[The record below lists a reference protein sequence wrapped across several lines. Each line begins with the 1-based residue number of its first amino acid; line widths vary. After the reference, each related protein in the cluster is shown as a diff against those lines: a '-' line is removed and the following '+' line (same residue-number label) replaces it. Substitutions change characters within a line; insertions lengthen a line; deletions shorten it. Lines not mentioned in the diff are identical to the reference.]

1 MIQAASGKP
10 NGTVGPMRILLLAPP
25 GAGKGTQGKRLSE
38 HYGIPHIATGDLL
51 RDHVERGTEIG
62 REVKSQLDRGELVSD
77 GLVLRMVQEAL
88 VSGDAPKGYI
98 LDGFPRT
105 VPQAIEGHRA
115 AEPLGLA
122 AQAAV
127 FLAADEAELTRRLR
141 LRAEEE
147 ERKDDTEEVIR
158 RRLQTYQNETAPV
171 IDHYRDRGILIEVDG
186 MQPIERVTDD
196 IVAKLAE
203 MLPEG

>member
-1 MIQAASGKP
+1 
-10 NGTVGPMRILLLAPP
+10 MRILLLAPP

-51 RDHVERGTEIG
+51 RDNVERGTEIG

-77 GLVLRMVQEAL
+77 ELVLRMVQQAL
-88 VSGDAPKGYI
+88 ESGDAAEGYI

-105 VPQAIEGHRA
+105 VHQAVEGHRA
-115 AEPLGLA
+115 AQPSGLA

-127 FLAADEAELTRRLR
+127 YLAASEAELTRRL
-141 LRAEEE
+141 LHRAEEE
-147 ERKDDTEEVIR
+147 DRKDDTEDVIHK
-158 RRLQTYQNETAPV
+158 RLETYQNETAPV
-171 IDHYRDRGILIEVDG
+171 IDHYRDRGMLIEIGG
-186 MQPIERVTDD
+186 MQPIEKVTED
-196 IVAKLAE
+196 IVAKLAQ

>member
-1 MIQAASGKP
+1 
-10 NGTVGPMRILLLAPP
+10 MRILLLAPP
-25 GAGKGTQGKRLSE
+25 GAGKGTQGKLLSE

-77 GLVLRMVQEAL
+77 ELVLRMVQDAL
-88 VSGDAPKGYI
+88 ETNDAPAGYI

-105 VPQAIEGHRA
+105 VRQAIEGHRA

-127 FLAADEAELTRRLR
+127 LLAADDAELIRRLLR
-141 LRAEEE
+141 RAEEE
-147 ERKDDTEEVIR
+147 GRKDDTEEVIR
-158 RRLQTYQNETAPV
+158 QRLKTYQNETAPV
-171 IDHYRDRGILIEVDG
+171 IEHYRDRGMLIEVDG
-186 MQPIERVTDD
+186 MQPIEKVTDD
-196 IVAKLAE
+196 IVAKLAQ

>member
-1 MIQAASGKP
+1 
-10 NGTVGPMRILLLAPP
+10 MRILLLAPP

-62 REVKSQLDRGELVSD
+62 REVKSQLDKGELVSD
-77 GLVLRMVQEAL
+77 ELVLRMVQDAL
-88 VSGDAPKGYI
+88 ESGGAPSGYI

-105 VPQAIEGHRA
+105 VHQAIEGHRA

-127 FLAADEAELTRRLR
+127 YLAADDAELTRRLR
-141 LRAEEE
+141 HRAEEE
-147 ERKDDTEEVIR
+147 GRNDDTEDVIR
-158 RRLQTYQNETAPV
+158 LRLETYKNETAAV
-171 IDHYRDRGILIEVDG
+171 IDHYRDRGMLIEVDG
-186 MQPIERVTDD
+186 MQPIEQVTDD
-196 IVAKLAE
+196 IVANLAE

>member
-1 MIQAASGKP
+1 
-10 NGTVGPMRILLLAPP
+10 MRILLLAPP
-25 GAGKGTQGKRLSE
+25 GAGKGTQGKLLSE

-77 GLVLRMVQEAL
+77 DLVLKMVQDTL
-88 VSGDAPKGYI
+88 DSSDAPSGYI

-105 VPQAIEGHRA
+105 VPQAIEGQRA
-115 AEPLGLA
+115 AAPLGLG

-127 FLAADEAELTRRLR
+127 YLAADDAELIRRLR

-147 ERKDDTEEVIR
+147 GRPDDTEDVIR
-158 RRLQTYQNETAPV
+158 QRLATYQEETAPV
-171 IDHYRDRGILIEVDG
+171 IDHYRDRGMLIEVDG
-186 MQPIERVTDD
+186 MQPIEKVTDD
-196 IVAKLAE
+196 IVSRLAQ

>member
-1 MIQAASGKP
+1 
-10 NGTVGPMRILLLAPP
+10 MRILLLAPP
-25 GAGKGTQGKRLSE
+25 GAGKGTQGKLLSE

-62 REVKSQLDRGELVSD
+62 REVKSQLDKGELVSD
-77 GLVLRMVQEAL
+77 ELVLKMVQDAL
-88 VSGDAPKGYI
+88 EDGEGPGGYI

-105 VPQAIEGHRA
+105 VNQAIEGRRT

-122 AQAAV
+122 SQAAV
-127 FLAADEAELTRRLR
+127 YLAADDAELTRRLL

-147 ERKDDTEEVIR
+147 GRKDDTEEVIHQ
-158 RRLQTYQNETAPV
+158 RLETYRTETAPV
-171 IDHYRDRGILIEVDG
+171 IDHYRDRGMLIEVDG
-186 MQPIERVTDD
+186 MQPIEQVTDD
-196 IVAKLAE
+196 IVAKLGE

>member
-1 MIQAASGKP
+1 
-10 NGTVGPMRILLLAPP
+10 MRILLLAPP
-25 GAGKGTQGKRLSE
+25 GAGKGTQGKLLSE

-51 RDHVERGTEIG
+51 RDHVERGTEVG

-77 GLVLRMVQEAL
+77 ELVLRMVQDAL
-88 VSGDAPKGYI
+88 ETAGAPSGYI

-105 VPQAIEGHRA
+105 VQQAIEGHRA

-127 FLAADEAELTRRLR
+127 LLEADDAELIRRL
-141 LRAEEE
+141 LNRAEEE
-147 ERKDDTEEVIR
+147 GRKDDTEEVIR
-158 RRLQTYQNETAPV
+158 QRLKTYQTETAPV
-171 IDHYRDRGILIEVDG
+171 IEHYRDRGMIIEVDG
-186 MQPIERVTDD
+186 MQPIEKVTDD
-196 IVAKLAE
+196 IVAKLAQ